1 MSAVSRALRF
11 TAVVGT
17 AAVVT
22 LTAAQAQAAHAPS
35 TGSGQAHYIG
45 SIASFTPSTE
55 VLTIATDTGSMS
67 VMITSDSRII
77 PAGHCTGSGPAGTA
91 VLVSGMGVISL
102 HTAQS
107 SDPYPDVQHIV
118 LDC

>member
-1 MSAVSRALRF
+1 MIRTLKV
-11 TAVVGT
+11 TTVVGT
-17 AAVVT
+17 AVVVT
-22 LTAAQAQAAHAPS
+22 LTASQALASPS

-45 SIASFTPSTE
+45 SIASFTSSDE
-55 VLTIATDTGSMS
+55 VLTIATDTGSLS
-67 VMITSDSRII
+67 VMITSGSHII

-102 HTAQS
+102 QTTVS